1 MGLTSFKGEVVRKG
15 DIATAKNYLNEKE
28 ISNLNR
34 LVTMFLD
41 FAEDRASR
49 RQEIT
54 MKEWLT
60 NSENFLKFN
69 EREVLDGPGSRSHES
84 MISFVENQYQVFDKN
99 RKSAELKKAEEQFLK
114 DSDELIKI
122 MKLKK

>member
-1 MGLTSFKGEVVRKG
+1 MGLTSFKGGVVRKG
-15 DIATAKNYLNEKE
+15 DTATAKNYLNEKE

-54 MKEWLT
+54 MKEWLA

-69 EREVLDGPGSRSHES
+69 ERE
-84 MISFVENQYQVFDKN
+84 
-99 RKSAELKKAEEQFLK
+99 
-114 DSDELIKI
+114 LIY
-122 MKLKK
+122 